1 MYADSHFFV
10 DDVRKVTKCLVFCEQ
25 TYNQDAANFLV
36 ANNQIRKT
44 GGGMD
49 THLIETLKWLENK
62 TKTIYSQEQFSW
74 GDIVSTSLYEV
85 NSLNDVNLSK
95 YVLIHKGK
103 VREINPVILMQYAGR
118 SEICFSND
126 VYVVLRVS
134 DISEKGDG
142 IKSFFYNLADCMH
155 VDTMPSKSTERMCQ
169 YIGEKTVL
177 TETFF
182 GRKIFLDSMD
192 ISLTP
197 HIMAEGRWE
206 PWVTTFL
213 QKNLKKGDVFFDIG
227 ANCGFYT
234 LLAAHIVGE
243 QGFVLGAEP
252 QMAVHSRLI
261 KSVAVNGFSGFVEVA
276 NVALGDER
284 KEVHI
289 NKIGDYVGSA
299 TLGSNRSERV
309 NVTTMPLLI
318 QEVERKFKRNVSP
331 NFIKIDVEG
340 YEINVWKGMQNW
352 LKEQRA
358 LTIIMEFS
366 PIAYKEMGQDPHS
379 FVGEILEAGFS
390 ITRLLHDGA
399 ELYFSA
405 SSVDDVIGSGDY
417 VDLILRRQ

>member
-1 MYADSHFFV
+1 
-10 DDVRKVTKCLVFCEQ
+10 
-25 TYNQDAANFLV
+25 
-36 ANNQIRKT
+36 
-44 GGGMD
+44 MD
-49 THLIETLKWLENK
+49 THLIEALKWLENK
-62 TKTIYSQEQFSW
+62 TRTIYSQEEFSW
-74 GDIVSTSLYEV
+74 GEIVSLGLHEV
-85 NSLNDVNLSK
+85 HSRKDIDSSK

-103 VREINPVILMQYAGR
+103 ITEIDPSTLMQYVGR

-126 VYVVLRVS
+126 VYIVLRIF
-134 DISEKGDG
+134 DISEKGDS
-142 IKSFFYNLADCMH
+142 IKSFFYNMADCLH
-155 VDTMPSKSTERMCQ
+155 VDTTPSKAIHRMCQ

-252 QMAVHSRLI
+252 QIALHSRLI

-299 TLGSNRSERV
+299 TLLDVEGSHRSERV

-318 QEVERKFKRNVSP
+318 QDVERKFKRKVSP

-340 YEINVWKGMQNW
+340 YEINVWKGMRNW
-352 LKEQRA
+352 LKEQEG
-358 LTIIMEFS
+358 LTIVMEFS

-390 ITRLLHDGA
+390 INRLLHNGT
-399 ELYFSA
+399 EVHFSS
-405 SSVDDVIGSGDY
+405 SSVDDVISSGDY